1 MSEYIVYLGAVGWE
15 HGAWQGD
22 FYPEDMPADWQL
34 SFYNTRFRCVY
45 LPFERWR
52 NATDEEVSGWLDD
65 TREGFRF
72 VLGTGRTLDEAD
84 RRKAARF
91 GGRGVLE
98 GEAGIA
104 WIEGEADLRDLAR
117 RMQTACRGGIP
128 LYLISRDAALKPLQ
142 RIGELMQVLGV

>member
-1 MSEYIVYLGAVGWE
+1 MSEYIVYLGTVGWE

-22 FYPEDMPADWQL
+22 FYPEGLPADWQL
-34 SFYNTRFRCVY
+34 SFYNTQFRCVY
-45 LPFERWR
+45 LPFEQWK
-52 NATDEEVSGWLDD
+52 NATDEEVSGWLHD

-72 VLGTGRTLDEAD
+72 VLGTGQTLDESD

-91 GGRGVLE
+91 GERGVLE

-117 RMQTACRGGIP
+117 QMQTAAQGGIP
-128 LYLISRDAALKPLQ
+128 LYLIAREATLKPLQ